1 MKKQAVFQE
10 VAQQI
15 AQRVHEGTYVTS
27 QKLPSDYDLAEEFQC
42 SRLTVRK
49 AIDLLIGQNL
59 LVKEKGK
66 GTYVMKQPKIQSG
79 SGGLQSFTE
88 TAKIQGKKTR
98 TEVLHIETVKEL
110 PIEIGQLFGDYA
122 KEPIVYLVRLRY
134 FDDEPMTV
142 ENLYVLKR
150 YLQEGT
156 AELTKAQLES
166 SLYQVIEANIEIGYS
181 HQEVEAVKSPADIA
195 KLLQVPQE
203 EPMLLVHSMTYSAS
217 AKPILYD
224 ISYYRADKYTFKN
237 TLVRQK

>member
-1 MKKQAVFQE
+1 LKKQAVFQE

-66 GTYVMKQPKIQSG
+66 GTYVM
-79 SGGLQSFTE
+79 
-88 TAKIQGKKTR
+88 
-98 TEVLHIETVKEL
+98 IETVKEL

-150 YLQEGT
+150 YLQEDT

-224 ISYYRADKYTFKN
+224 TSYYRADKYTFKN

>member
-98 TEVLHIETVKEL
+98 TEVLHIETVK
-110 PIEIGQLFGDYA
+110 
-122 KEPIVYLVRLRY
+122 PIVYLVRLRY

-150 YLQEGT
+150 YLQEDT

-224 ISYYRADKYTFKN
+224 TSYYRADKYTFKN